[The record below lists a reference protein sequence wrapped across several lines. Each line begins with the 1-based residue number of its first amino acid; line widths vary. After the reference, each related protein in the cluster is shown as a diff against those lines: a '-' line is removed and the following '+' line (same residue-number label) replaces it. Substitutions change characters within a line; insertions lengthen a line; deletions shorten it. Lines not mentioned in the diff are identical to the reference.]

1 MFRCAYENAS
11 SLSYLFIY
19 GFREKMISKHGLNKV
34 PHDFKLTNAA
44 PEMVNKASD
53 PSSITFHELENC
65 TAVTTRSEN
74 QA

>member
-11 SLSYLFIY
+11 SLSSPFIY
-19 GFREKMISKHGLNKV
+19 AFREKMISKHGLNRV

-44 PEMVNKASD
+44 PETVNKAGD

-65 TAVTTRSEN
+65 TTVRTRSEN